1 MPIALPPSVPRV
13 AILVAFLALVLAPP
27 FVSSFLLALLTQA
40 VIYAV
45 LAMSLDII
53 LGYTGL
59 ASLGHAAYLGLGA
72 YSVGILTTR
81 HGASF
86 WVTLAVGVL
95 LATAVAAIFGL
106 VALRATGVYFL
117 MITLALGMVVWG
129 LAHRWVSMTQ
139 GDNGI
144 AGVPRPNLGLPW
156 SFAGGISF
164 YYLALV
170 GFLLALVLLRTIVRS
185 PFGQTLVGIRESE
198 SRMRTLGYHVWLHKY
213 IGFVIAG
220 GVGGFAG
227 VLWAYYNGFVS
238 PADLELATSVEILLM
253 VALGGRG
260 TLLGP
265 ALGAT
270 LIVGLK
276 NLVSIYT
283 HRWLLILG
291 GVYIGTIVYA
301 PEGIVGAVRQWTKG
315 ERAMGRKAV
324 VSVLVALV
332 AIAVLATGTAWAQSK
347 EPIKIGFLAPMTGG
361 AAQIGKDM
369 VNGLTMWL
377 EENGNQ
383 IAGRKVEVIVEDTQG
398 QPNIALTKLAK
409 LVENDRVQVLAGGLF
424 AHVGYALAP
433 KVDQLQVPM
442 LYPVMAADDLTQRK
456 PSKWV
461 VRNGWTSSQP
471 SHPFGEYVAKTLGYK
486 RVVAIGIDYAFGWEV
501 IGGFQKTFEENGGQV
516 IQKLW
521 APLNTADFAPYLSQ
535 IRRDADA
542 VFALMVSISALRF
555 PKQYQDAGLKARL
568 PLIGGGTTFDEF
580 VLPSLGDEAI
590 GGVSPLIYSA
600 ALDTPVN
607 RRFVKDY
614 RAKYGKVPSY
624 YSETCYTTGRWINEA
639 AKMVGGNVE
648 DREKFLAA
656 LRKVEIP
663 DAPRGPIKLDSHG
676 NPIQNIY
683 VRKVEK
689 KDGELWNTVIQTF
702 PAVSQ
707 FGKYKPEEFLKQP
720 VYDRNFPAC
729 KHC

>member
-1 MPIALPPSVPRV
+1 MRV
-13 AILVAFLALVLAPP
+13 AIVVAFLAFLAAPP
-27 FVSSFLLALLTQA
+27 LLSSFLLALLTQA
-40 VIYAV
+40 VIYAI

-72 YSVGILTTR
+72 YSVGILATKY
-81 HGASF
+81 GAPF
-86 WVTLAVGVL
+86 WVTLVVGVL
-95 LATAVAAIFGL
+95 IATAVAAIFGL

-129 LAHRWVSMTQ
+129 LAHRWVSLTQ

-144 AGVPRPNLGLPW
+144 SGVPRPELGLPW
-156 SFAGGISF
+156 SFNKGIAF
-164 YYLALV
+164 YYLAFIAFV
-170 GFLLALVLLRTIVRS
+170 LAFVALRTIVRS

-213 IGFVIAG
+213 LGFVIAG
-220 GVGGFAG
+220 GIGGFAG
-227 VLWAYYNGFVS
+227 VVWAYYNGFVS

-265 ALGAT
+265 ALGAA

-276 NLVSIYT
+276 NLVSVYT

-291 GVYIGTIVYA
+291 AVYIGTIVYA
-301 PEGIVGAVRQWTKG
+301 PEGIVGALRQWTMKG
-315 ERAMGRKAV
+315 DRAMRKKATV
-324 VSVLVALV
+324 VSVLLALL
-332 AIAVLATGTAWAQSK
+332 ITGLAGSESVWAQK
-347 EPIKIGFLAPMTGG
+347 GPIKIGVITAMTGG

-369 VNGLTMWL
+369 TNGITMWL
-377 EENGNQ
+377 DENNQ
-383 IAGRKVEVIVEDTQG
+383 TIAGRKVEVIVEDSQG
-398 QPNIALTKLAK
+398 QPNVALTKLQK
-409 LVENDRVQVLAGGLF
+409 LVESDRVHILVGEIF
-424 AHVGYALAP
+424 AHIGYAMAP
-433 KVDQLQVPM
+433 KVEEYRIPM
-442 LYPVMAADDLTQRK
+442 LYPVIAADDLTQRK
-456 PSKWV
+456 PAKWI
-461 VRNGWTSSQP
+461 VRTGWASSQP

-486 RVVAIGIDYAFGWEV
+486 RIAVIGMDYAFGWEV
-501 IGGFQKTFEENGGQV
+501 VGGFQKTFEENGGQI

-521 APLNTADFAPYLSQ
+521 APLNTTDFAPYLSQ

-542 VFALMVSISALRF
+542 VFALMVSISASRF
-555 PKQYQDAGLKARL
+555 PKQYQDAGLKAKL

-590 GGVSPLIYSA
+590 GGITPLIYSA

-607 RRFVKDY
+607 KRFVAEY
-614 RAKYGKVPSY
+614 RKKYGKVPSY
-624 YSETCYTTGRWINEA
+624 FSETSYTSTRWIADA
-639 AKMVGGNVE
+639 AKAIGGDVE
-648 DREKFLAA
+648 NREKFLEA

-663 DAPRGPIKLDSHG
+663 DAPRGPIKLDTYG

-683 VRKVEK
+683 IRKVEK
-689 KDGELWNTVIQTF
+689 KDGELWNTVVHTY

-707 FGKYKPEEFLKQP
+707 FWKYKPDEFLKQP
-720 VYDRNFPAC
+720 VYDRNYPPC